1 MPVPSRGV
9 GQAFPYNAV
18 MAAAPEAQSLDL
30 VDLWHVRVDEMEAM
44 LEEEIRTW
52 RHELDWDFS
61 ASADLVRRFVEAH
74 ALNGFALLLGE
85 QAVGYGYFVCEEHK
99 GLIGDLFLCEAY
111 RTPENEYQLVRALVD
126 QLIHTRG
133 VNRVESQLMLARVSR
148 QRILPAVKHARCYDR
163 NFMRYKVRHAPPL
176 PERRVDGVL
185 FDHWS
190 ERRQDDCAY
199 LIAAAY
205 RGHIDADIN
214 DQYRSAE
221 GARRFL
227 FNIVQ
232 YPGCGSF
239 YQPASWIALDRASGR
254 MCGVSLASMVSQGV
268 GHVTQICTSP
278 GVRGKGVGYE
288 LLRRSLE
295 SMAASGARAV
305 SLTVTAANANAVRL
319 YERVGFATIKK
330 FPACVW
336 QGF

>member
-1 MPVPSRGV
+1 
-9 GQAFPYNAV
+9 
-18 MAAAPEAQSLDL
+18 MAAAPEVQSPDL
-30 VDLWHVRVDEMEAM
+30 VDLWQVRVDELEAM
-44 LEEEIRTW
+44 LAEEIRTW
-52 RHELDWDFS
+52 RHELDWDFR
-61 ASADLVRRFVEAH
+61 ASADLVRRFVEVH
-74 ALNGFALLLGE
+74 ALNGFALLVGD

-99 GLIGDLFLCEAY
+99 GLIGDLYLCEAY
-111 RTPENEYQLVRALVD
+111 RAPENECRLLHALID

-133 VNRVESQLMLARVSR
+133 VNRIESQLMLLPGSR
-148 QRILPAVKHARCYDR
+148 QRVLSAGAHARCYER

-176 PERRVDGVL
+176 PERRVEGVL
-185 FDHWS
+185 FDHWN

-239 YQPASWIALDRASGR
+239 YQPASWVALDRATGR
-254 MCGVSLASMVSQGV
+254 VCGASLASMVSAGV

-278 GVRGKGVGYE
+278 AARGKGVGYE

-305 SLTVTAANANAVRL
+305 SLTVTAANENAVHL
-319 YERVGFATIKK
+319 YERVGFETIKK

-336 QGF
+336 EGF